1 MANTPNIES
10 NMILSRTRGDKVI
23 WAIVIVLALVSVLG
37 VYSSTG
43 LLAYKYNRG
52 NTEVYLFKQ
61 VMFIVLGLAIIYFSH
76 RVNYTLYSRVARI
89 LFILSVPLLLYT
101 LVFGVELNNGSRWI
115 RLPLINLTFQT
126 SDLAKLALFMF
137 LSRLLSKKQEV
148 IKDFKKGFLPVI
160 TPVAIVCVLI
170 APANLSTSL
179 LVAATSMLLL
189 FIGRVSTK
197 HLLMTM
203 GVAAIPVTILI
214 MLAVAF
220 YDKEEGKCADL
231 PFFLRVSRVP
241 TWISRV
247 QNFMYEGKEV
257 DKDANYQTNQAKIAV
272 AKGGIL
278 GLGPG
283 NSEQK
288 NFLPHPY
295 SDFIYAII
303 VEEYGLVGGC
313 FLILIY
319 LLFLFRSIRIFKKC
333 PYAFGAF
340 MALALSFTLVIQA
353 LINMAVAVNLFP
365 VTGVTLPLVSMGG
378 SSFLFTC
385 LAIGIILS
393 VARNVEQLEKPVVVT
408 EEGEEEEYEEEEE
421 EEKPVKAVKEK
432 KEKKSNKATL
442 FIEEEVN
449 KEPKVKAAKKD
460 TGVVSSGNKLNDLID
475 RAVADAKEEK
485 ETKGRAKKQRETE

>member
-1 MANTPNIES
+1 MTNANNIGL
-10 NMILSRTRGDKVI
+10 LSKTKGDKVI
-23 WAIVIVLALVSVLG
+23 WAIVVLLALVSMLA

-52 NTEVYLFKQ
+52 NTEVYLFRQ
-61 VMFIVLGLAIIYFSH
+61 VMFTALGLAIIYFAH

-89 LFILSVPLLLYT
+89 LFFLSIPLLIYT
-101 LVFGVELNNGSRWI
+101 LFFGIKLNEGSRWI
-115 RLPLINLTFQT
+115 RLPIINLTFQT

-148 IKDFKKGFLPVI
+148 IKDFKKGYIPVI
-160 TPVAIVCVLI
+160 TPVAIICILI
-170 APANLSTSL
+170 APANLSTAL

-189 FIGRVSTK
+189 FIGRASTK

-203 GVAAIPVTILI
+203 GAAAIPVVILI
-214 MLAVAF
+214 MTAVAF
-220 YDKEEGKCADL
+220 YDKQEEKCAEL
-231 PFFLRVSRVP
+231 PFFLQAGRIP

-247 QNFMYEGKEV
+247 QNFVYDSKQV
-257 DKDANYQTNQAKIAV
+257 DKDENYQINQSKIAI
-272 AKGGIL
+272 AKGGLL

-283 NSEQK
+283 NSQTR

-295 SDFIYAII
+295 SDFIFAII
-303 VEEYGLVGGC
+303 IEEYGLAGGG
-313 FLILIY
+313 FLMFVYLI
-319 LLFLFRSIRIFKKC
+319 FLFRSIRIFKKC

-340 MALALSFTLVIQA
+340 LALGLSFTLVIQA

-393 VARNVEQLEKPVVVT
+393 VARNVEQLEAPAEK
-408 EEGEEEEYEEEEE
+408 EGSASGKGEA
-421 EEKPVKAVKEK
+421 KA
-432 KEKKSNKATL
+432 
-442 FIEEEVN
+442 
-449 KEPKVKAAKKD
+449 
-460 TGVVSSGNKLNDLID
+460 
-475 RAVADAKEEK
+475 AVADAKETKEEK
-485 ETKGRAKKQRETE
+485 EGKEEKKKIKKEGTGNKLNTNDNNTEEIKEEKEAKPRAKKQKEVQ